1 MKTSILISIL
11 FLRFT
16 VSALAQSQP
25 SAVPKFTI
33 VTVAGNGTAGFSGD
47 GGPATSAS
55 LMGPIGVAY
64 DRFGNLYECDNNR
77 IRKISPDGTITTI
90 AGNGTAGYSG
100 DGGPAVNAMIN
111 LPDRV
116 SVDNQGVVYIPDTH
130 NFRIRR
136 VTLDGIIT
144 TVAGNGIAGFTGDG
158 GLAVNAEIRQPD
170 CTASDAA
177 GNLFFCDFNNN
188 RIRMVAPNGTITT
201 VAGNGQ
207 SGFSG
212 DGGPATSAALSSP
225 NGLAVEGA
233 VLYISDQGNYRIR
246 KVVGGVITTVAGNGT
261 AGNTGDGGPATSGEI
276 SPASIAAASGTVFIP
291 DPDNNVIRAVLPD
304 GTIHTIAG
312 NGVAGFSG
320 DTGPATSARLNSPRA
335 VAITPSGGVY
345 IADNGNQRIRLLVP
359 PPSISTGGIAPIDS
373 PANTIQPGSWIS
385 IYGTDFAV
393 TSAIWNGD
401 FPTKL
406 GSVSVT
412 IDNKPAY
419 LWYVSATQLNVQ
431 APDDNA
437 TGVVPVVVTTPFG
450 TASSTVTLAPYAPS
464 FSLLSSKYP
473 AAIVGTSGPGNSGAG
488 YDYIGPTGAFPFATR
503 PVAPGET
510 IVLFGVGFGPT
521 NPTVKAG
528 QAYSGAAP
536 CTTLPLFTI
545 GGVTATVA
553 FAGIVEAGLY
563 QFNVIV
569 PNVGSGDQLLQA
581 SIGGQTTPTGIYVTL
596 Q

>member
-1 MKTSILISIL
+1 M
-11 FLRFT
+11 
-16 VSALAQSQP
+16 
-25 SAVPKFTI
+25 
-33 VTVAGNGTAGFSGD
+33 
-47 GGPATSAS
+47 
-55 LMGPIGVAY
+55 
-64 DRFGNLYECDNNR
+64 
-77 IRKISPDGTITTI
+77 
-90 AGNGTAGYSG
+90 
-100 DGGPAVNAMIN
+100 
-111 LPDRV
+111 
-116 SVDNQGVVYIPDTH
+116 
-130 NFRIRR
+130 
-136 VTLDGIIT
+136 
-144 TVAGNGIAGFTGDG
+144 
-158 GLAVNAEIRQPD
+158 
-170 CTASDAA
+170 
-177 GNLFFCDFNNN
+177 
-188 RIRMVAPNGTITT
+188 
-201 VAGNGQ
+201 
-207 SGFSG
+207 
-212 DGGPATSAALSSP
+212 
-225 NGLAVEGA
+225 
-233 VLYISDQGNYRIR
+233 LYISDQGNYRIR